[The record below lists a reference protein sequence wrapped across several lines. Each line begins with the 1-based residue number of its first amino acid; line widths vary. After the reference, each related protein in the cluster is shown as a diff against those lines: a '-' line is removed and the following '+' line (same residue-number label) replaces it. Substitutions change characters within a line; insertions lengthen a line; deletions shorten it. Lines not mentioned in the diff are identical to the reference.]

1 MQMFD
6 TVERDMVLMTLVI
19 FLPSLFALALMFFPK
34 GSEEWMRWFALLG
47 TALTLVISLV
57 IFIDFKQDVIDPNIS
72 TDRAPDER
80 LLETRGLRVAEG
92 LAPGRSEGR
101 SRSASDWVARYPW
114 IQRFGIDYYL
124 GIDGIS

>member
-1 MQMFD
+1 MFD

-19 FLPSLFALALMFFPK
+19 FLPSICGLILLFFPK
-34 GSEEWMRWFALLG
+34 GSEEYMRWFALAG
-47 TALTLVISLV
+47 SGFTLLISLI

-92 LAPGRSEGR
+92 LAPGKSEGR

-114 IQRFGIDYYL
+114 
-124 GIDGIS
+124 